1 MNKAILN
8 AMDIRK
14 NGQLDF
20 KQKVILA
27 TSFTFQLLSHV
38 FLIVSI
44 ALLALP
50 LKDQTAADGNED
62 ASLTVA
68 QASILLS
75 VPIILRWISI
85 SVLHCCLA
93 ENETRF
99 RGSDQA
105 QTVPSRPGQ
114 HLGHNA
120 CEEQQHER
128 ASSQRKRNSLVNW
141 PGWHQHPDHL
151 GNDYQSTDNQEPSIP
166 SSF

>member
-75 VPIILRWISI
+75 VSIILRWISI
-85 SVLHCCLA
+85 SVLQCPA
-93 ENETRF
+93 RVGI
-99 RGSDQA
+99 GS
-105 QTVPSRPGQ
+105 SRS
-114 HLGHNA
+114 
-120 CEEQQHER
+120 E
-128 ASSQRKRNSLVNW
+128 K
-141 PGWHQHPDHL
+141 
-151 GNDYQSTDNQEPSIP
+151 
-166 SSF
+166 